1 MLLKGF
7 KYLCLAYL
15 FDMRASVVELI
26 SQMWFNGMKDMLS
39 IKPARSVLHAEL
51 KADILSPL

>member
-7 KYLCLAYL
+7 KYLCLAYV
-15 FDMRASVVELI
+15 FDMRAFVVELI
-26 SQMWFNGMKDMLS
+26 SYMWFDGMKDMQS
-39 IKPARSVLHAEL
+39 VKPARSVSHAEL